1 MDQFDRHLRQWVN
14 EEEQFGR
21 KLSRRP
27 MRPSGT
33 SGALGLALAVA
44 LFAVMG
50 DCRSE
55 PAAVDE
61 PSPATPAATVA

>member
-14 EEEQFGR
+14 EEQLGR

-33 SGALGLALAVA
+33 SGALGLALA
-44 LFAVMG
+44 LLLLLVMG
-50 DCRSE
+50 DCADD
-55 PAAVDE
+55 PAVDE
-61 PSPATPAATVA
+61 QPPATLG

>member
-14 EEEQFGR
+14 EEQFGR
-21 KLSRRP
+21 KLTRRP

-33 SGALGLALAVA
+33 SGALGLALAV
-44 LFAVMG
+44 LLLVLVG

-55 PAAVDE
+55 PPAMDE
-61 PSPATPAATVA
+61 PPPATPAATLG